1 MILTGIRTFNFI
13 FFCFFFISG
22 CHESHDGYPHLE
34 FQRRRADASNGESGQ
49 ERGAQVLKFARDFT
63 CFTGTKV
70 QILTL
75 RTLRTLHTATSLLVQ
90 KYIYWRLLCWYKNT
104 NTDAAHLR
112 ILHTATSSVYPN
124 WPTAGTQF
132 TCFTG
137 KKLPILTLQAS
148 RHASPL
154 GFLHRLQV
162 LSLLALL
169 VQQYKY
175 WRLRSCAAPT
185 TAYLLS
191 ATTEAKC
198 FSTAWSTTRKSV
210 HCG

>member
-1 MILTGIRTFNFI
+1 MLCRMARCDWKMNFVFNCRLSWSSRVSAPLI
-13 FFCFFFISG
+13 SFFFAFFLISG

-104 NTDAAHLR
+104 NTDATEPLQC
-112 ILHTATSSVYPN
+112 LHTGWGNQGAP
-124 WPTAGTQF
+124 
-132 TCFTG
+132 
-137 KKLPILTLQAS
+137 AS
-148 RHASPL
+148 RCR
-154 GFLHRLQV
+154 HRCQ
-162 LSLLALL
+162 
-169 VQQYKY
+169 
-175 WRLRSCAAPT
+175 
-185 TAYLLS
+185 
-191 ATTEAKC
+191 
-198 FSTAWSTTRKSV
+198 
-210 HCG
+210 

>member
-1 MILTGIRTFNFI
+1 MLCCVEWLDAIEIWIFFSYCRLSWSSRVSAPWISFFLLLFLLLFFLLQAVMNLTTGIRTLNFNN
-13 FFCFFFISG
+13 
-22 CHESHDGYPHLE
+22 DGQMLLM
-34 FQRRRADASNGESGQ
+34 ASQAKKEALRYS
-49 ERGAQVLKFARDFT
+49 KFTRDFT

-75 RTLRTLHTATSLLVQ
+75 RTLRILHTATSLLVQ
-90 KYIYWRLLCWYKNT
+90 KYKYWCLLCWYKNA

-154 GFLHRLQV
+154 GF
-162 LSLLALL
+162 
-169 VQQYKY
+169 
-175 WRLRSCAAPT
+175 
-185 TAYLLS
+185 
-191 ATTEAKC
+191 
-198 FSTAWSTTRKSV
+198 
-210 HCG
+210 